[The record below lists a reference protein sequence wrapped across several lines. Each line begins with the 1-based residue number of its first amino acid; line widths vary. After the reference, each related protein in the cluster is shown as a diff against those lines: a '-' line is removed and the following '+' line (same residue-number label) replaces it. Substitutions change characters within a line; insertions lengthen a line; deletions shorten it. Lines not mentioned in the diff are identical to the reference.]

1 MGFWIARADA
11 TGAKIA
17 ASEMLLPMSPTRVD
31 YPVEALGTLLE
42 TADGNVVQQQMNK
55 DGRRRA
61 WVWENYRDTVVG
73 WEDLWNQL
81 LNLRSRHLIEGG
93 AATPYVYLKENE
105 SRRLRRRSSV
115 AGTATSG
122 GATTLTDTGLTMT
135 TNEFQN
141 GWISIVDGTGVGQTR
156 KIISNTT
163 TAFTVAAW
171 AVNPN
176 NTSKYEAQVMI
187 NDWFRCRVLDV
198 SRKTQDRGG
207 PTQFV
212 ESSLVFVIDDPTYN
226 DIG

>member
-11 TGAKIA
+11 SGVKIA
-17 ASEMLLPMSPTRVD
+17 ASEYLLPMSPTRVD
-31 YPVEALGTLLE
+31 YPVEALGVLLE

-73 WEDLWNQL
+73 WQDLWNRL

-93 AATPYVYLKENE
+93 AVTPYIFVKENE
-105 SRRLRRRSSV
+105 SQRLRRRKSV
-115 AGTATSG
+115 AGTATSASG
-122 GATTLTDTGLTMT
+122 TTLTDTGLTMT
-135 TNEFQN
+135 TNEFTG
-141 GWISIVDGTGVGQTR
+141 GWISITAGTGVGQTR
-156 KIISNTT
+156 QIVSNTT
-163 TAFTVAAW
+163 TQFTVATW
-171 AVNPN
+171 TTTPDT
-176 NTSKYEAQVMI
+176 TSKYEAQIWI
-187 NDWFRCRVLDV
+187 NDWFRVRVLDV

-212 ESSLVFVIDDPTYN
+212 ESSMVFVIDDPTYN